1 MFKHLIMD
9 FDDTL
14 YNYSQCNDIAI
25 SNIFEYI
32 TNSFK
37 IENCNVIKTFNK
49 IKKKFQNN
57 VFHQASSHNKC
68 IQFKNLAEELE
79 IPISESVK
87 LYDLYIEKFNDNIYL
102 FEDVEKFLKFCN
114 EHNIYCYLLTNN
126 ICYEQLNRL
135 KKLNILKYFKKIYT
149 SEEYGIEK
157 PDIKLFYSI
166 LQDNNIHKHEV
177 AMIGDSYKNDIE
189 SVNLIDI
196 YAFWLNNNTLTFNNN
211 NTLTFNNNYCEF
223 NDFTSL
229 LSFFNEYYKELN
241 IFIKLSTYCGE
252 RYDLVQAGGGNISFK
267 LKEFLFIKSSGSLLS
282 DIEYNKN
289 YVGLNR
295 THILNNISSINSIN
309 KQIRENESK
318 IICENSITFLKAFK
332 PSIETTMHSITQKY
346 TLHLHPI
353 QFLKICGLIDCEE
366 LLKGHFENMCFIDYF
381 TPGIDVAIELNK
393 KYKNESIIF
402 LKNHGIVITNNNINE
417 IYKILNNTIQKLE
430 QIINLQFNE
439 YKLTNYISSLMNN
452 ITSTVTVSYFSHYL
466 NSNEICNNDV
476 LIPFFPDK
484 LVYCGIGILKL
495 KNVCIEDIE
504 EIKEYISKYHEI
516 PKIFSYK
523 NNIYI
528 NSVSLKKCI
537 EIESLLKCHLLSYND
552 ANDVLKIEENN
563 YLNNW
568 DAEKYRKNI

>member
-1 MFKHLIMD
+1 MYKHLIID

-14 YNYSQCNDIAI
+14 YDYSHCNDVAI

-32 TNSFK
+32 TTTFK
-37 IENCNVIKTFNK
+37 IEKCNVIKAFNI

-68 IQFKNLAEELE
+68 IQFKKLTEELE
-79 IPISESVK
+79 IPISESIK
-87 LYDLYIEKFNDNIYL
+87 LYDLYIEKFNDNICL
-102 FEDVEKFLKFCN
+102 FEDVENFLIFCK
-114 EHNIYCYLLTNN
+114 EHNIFCYLLTNN

-135 KKLNILKYFKKIYT
+135 KQLNIFKYFKKIYT

-189 SVNLIDI
+189 SVNLIDM
-196 YAFWLNNNTLTFNNN
+196 YAFWLNNNKLTFNNK
-211 NTLTFNNNYCEF
+211 YCEF

-241 IFIKLSTYCGE
+241 CFIKLSKYCGE

-267 LKEFLFIKSSGSLLS
+267 LKQFLFIKSSGSLLS

-295 THILNNISSINSIN
+295 NHIVNNIPSINSIN
-309 KQIRENESK
+309 KKVREYESK
-318 IICENSITFLKAFK
+318 QICDNSVIFLKAFK
-332 PSIETTMHSITQKY
+332 PSIETTMHSLTKKY
-346 TLHLHPI
+346 TLHIHPI
-353 QFLKICGLIDCEE
+353 QFLKICGLVDCEE
-366 LLKGHFENMCFIDYF
+366 ILKRHFENICFIDYF

-393 KYKNESIIF
+393 KYKNENIVF
-402 LKNHGIVITNNNINE
+402 LKNHGIVITNDDINE
-417 IYKILNNTIQKLE
+417 IYKILNDTLQKLE
-430 QIINLQFNE
+430 QIINIQFNE

-452 ITSTVTVSYFSHYL
+452 ITSTATVSYLSHCL
-466 NSNEICNNDV
+466 NGNEIYKNDIF
-476 LIPFFPDK
+476 LKPFFPDK
-484 LVYCGIGILKL
+484 LVYCGINILKI
-495 KNVCIEDIE
+495 KNIYDEDIE
-504 EIKEYISKYHEI
+504 EIKSYISTYNEI

-528 NSVSLKKCI
+528 NSISLKKCM
-537 EIESLLKCHLLSYND
+537 EIEALLKCHILSYND
-552 ANDVLKIEENN
+552 ANDVLNTEENN

-568 DAEKYRKNI
+568 DAEKYRKKL